1 MTPFQL
7 SLPRTFVRAAVVAIA
22 TIVATPAVEARAR
35 EYSGI
40 VVDARTGKTLYA
52 HKADEHR
59 YPASLTKMMTLYLTF
74 EALEQGKI
82 TLKSRVRFSKYA
94 AGRPPSK
101 IGVGAGNSI
110 SVEQAIYAL
119 VTKSANDVATA
130 LAETLGGTESG
141 FARKMTRKAR
151 ALGMSRTTFR
161 NASGLPNS
169 GQKTT
174 ARDMARLGLAL
185 REHYPNRYKYF
196 STRSWRIGKARYG
209 NHNKLLGRVRGVDG
223 IKTGYIRAS
232 GYNLVSSVKTGGR
245 SIVAVVIGG
254 RTGASRNAQMQKLI
268 ARYLPKAS
276 RRGGGRIIAK
286 SGGELEIAALPKS
299 GPAAGARP
307 ELFAV
312 PRAYASVEA
321 TARAGAREAV
331 DAVTTASVQAKP
343 AAPARTGWV
352 IQVAATPNRAGA
364 DKMHSRARGKV
375 ASLRDREAF
384 TQEIV
389 KNGQTMH
396 RVRFGGFSSKREAWA
411 ACKALKRRKMGCYAL
426 NAS

>member
-1 MTPFQL
+1 MTYL
-7 SLPRTFVRAAVVAIA
+7 TMLRPRTFVRAAALA
-22 TIVATPAVEARAR
+22 VATLVALPIASAQAR
-35 EYSGI
+35 EYAGI

-59 YPASLTKMMTLYLTF
+59 YPASLTKMMTLYMTF
-74 EALEQGKI
+74 EALEQRKI
-82 TLKSRVRFSKYA
+82 SLKSRVRFSKYA

-101 IGVGAGNSI
+101 IGVGVGNSI

-119 VTKSANDVATA
+119 VTKSANDVAAA
-130 LAETLGGTESG
+130 LAETLAGTESN

-151 ALGMSRTTFR
+151 ALGMRRTTFR

-174 ARDMARLGLAL
+174 ARDMARLGIAL
-185 REHYPNRYKYF
+185 REHFPSRYRYF

-268 ARYLPKAS
+268 AKYLPKAS

-286 SGGELEIAALPKS
+286 TSGGEFEIAALPKS
-299 GPAAGARP
+299 GPTVSERP
-307 ELFAV
+307 ALVAV

-321 TARAGAREAV
+321 KASAPASARAVV
-331 DAVTTASVQAKP
+331 DEVTTASVKP
-343 AAPARTGWV
+343 TPVTGWV
-352 IQVAATPNRAGA
+352 IQVAATPDAEGA
-364 DKMHSRARGKV
+364 AKMHAKARSKV
-375 ASLRDREAF
+375 GSLGNRKAF
-384 TQEIV
+384 TEEIV
-389 KNGQTMH
+389 KNGDTLH
-396 RVRFGGFSSKREAWA
+396 RVRFGGFASKRDAWA

>member
-1 MTPFQL
+1 MM
-7 SLPRTFVRAAVVAIA
+7 RVAAVALATLVAA
-22 TIVATPAVEARAR
+22 PVVQAEAR
-35 EYSGI
+35 EYAGI

-52 HKADEHR
+52 HKADSHR

-74 EALEQGKI
+74 EALERGKVS
-82 TLKSRVRFSKYA
+82 LKSRVRFSKYA

-130 LAETLGGTESG
+130 LAETLGGTESN
-141 FARKMTRKAR
+141 FARQMTRKAR
-151 ALGMSRTTFR
+151 ALGMTRTTFR

-174 ARDMARLGLAL
+174 ARDMARLGIAL
-185 REHYPNRYKYF
+185 REHYPKRYKYF

-232 GYNLVSSVKTGGR
+232 GYNLVSSVKTNGR

-268 ARYLPKAS
+268 STYLPKAS
-276 RRGGGRIIAK
+276 RRGGGRLIAK
-286 SGGELEIAALPKS
+286 GGSTKFEVASLPKS
-299 GPAAGARP
+299 GPAVEYRP
-307 ELFAV
+307 RLVAV
-312 PRAYASVEA
+312 PRAYAP
-321 TARAGAREAV
+321 
-331 DAVTTASVQAKP
+331 TTAIAKAQP
-343 AAPARTGWV
+343 AAKTVDPVVTASTAKAEPVRGWI
-352 IQVAATPNRAGA
+352 IQVAATPTAEGA
-364 DKMHSRARGKV
+364 DKMHDRARGKV
-375 ASLRDREAF
+375 ASLGNRKAF
-384 TQEIV
+384 TETIE
-389 KNGQTMH
+389 KNGETLH
-396 RVRFGGFSSKREAWA
+396 RVRFGGFASKREAWA
-411 ACKALKRRKMGCYAL
+411 ACKALKRSKMGCYAL
-426 NAS
+426 DAS